1 MRLGEREASGV
12 QSIDLRARRRE
23 AIQNTYEPGC
33 LDHSF
38 GTSQESGF
46 TRAARE
52 LDQRISQE
60 YWIPRLTSSSS
71 DILRIPVDSRSR
83 TASHLGPETHHS
95 HVLVSPQSLYAA
107 PVRLVVSFLVPGGLG
122 F

>member
-23 AIQNTYEPGC
+23 AIQNTDEPGC

-52 LDQRISQE
+52 LDQRISNFQ
-60 YWIPRLTSSSS
+60 PK
-71 DILRIPVDSRSR
+71 LRITRNALLTLHYFRISSRYNITQSHFKNLEEGDSSR
-83 TASHLGPETHHS
+83 NAGTVQISAE
-95 HVLVSPQSLYAA
+95 
-107 PVRLVVSFLVPGGLG
+107 
-122 F
+122 

>member
-1 MRLGEREASGV
+1 MDAK
-12 QSIDLRARRRE
+12 
-23 AIQNTYEPGC
+23 NTI
-33 LDHSF
+33 F
-38 GTSQESGF
+38 TSTEVWFHVDVACVG
-46 TRAARE
+46 E